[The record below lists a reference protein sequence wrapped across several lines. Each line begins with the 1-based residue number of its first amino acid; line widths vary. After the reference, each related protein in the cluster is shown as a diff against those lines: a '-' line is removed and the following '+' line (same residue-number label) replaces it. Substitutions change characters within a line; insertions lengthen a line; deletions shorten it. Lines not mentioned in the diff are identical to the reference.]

1 MVRLMRRLAPFFMV
15 HRRDHWTLLKLRHA
29 TDKSGPSVEDLR
41 QKKMEA
47 NFKTTQRHSERIND
61 RRSKPGHTALWQARL
76 IMLVM
81 INIAQLWILAATVE
95 AALARHYSVLLPLVI
110 SSGVCFAITLS
121 IIKWWGPVSGR
132 KTSSG
137 YVRDHKQ

>member
-1 MVRLMRRLAPFFMV
+1 MA
-15 HRRDHWTLLKLRHA
+15 HRHDPSTSLKSRHA
-29 TDKSGPSVEDLR
+29 RDKSGQSVENLR

-47 NFKTTQRHSERIND
+47 DFKTTQRQAERMND
-61 RRSKPGHTALWQARL
+61 RRTKPGHTAVWQARL

-95 AALARHYSVLLPLVI
+95 AALARRYSVLLPLVI
-110 SSGVCFAITLS
+110 SSAVCFAITLS
-121 IIKWWGPVSGR
+121 IIKWWRPASRR

-137 YVRDHKQ
+137 YVRDNSE